1 MTSVRHPGMQYRP
14 IIVALAALA
23 ATACVAHRG
32 ERFAAYS
39 PEPALGMLHVVA
51 AIPPYNADSA
61 THDEHAQA
69 VNALVGTVVNS
80 DTGQPLGAS
89 EILIRRGGDG
99 KIISIMTDMRGG
111 FVVPRIPPGDYGL
124 IVRRV
129 GYEPITDIRSAQ
141 PGVVDTLRL
150 KLTERR
156 VYLRGLKWRV
166 ASDSY

>member
-1 MTSVRHPGMQYRP
+1 MQHRSATV
-14 IIVALAALA
+14 ILAALA

-32 ERFAAYS
+32 ERFVAYT
-39 PEPALGMLHVVA
+39 PEPALGLLHVVA

-61 THDEHAQA
+61 THDEKSQA
-69 VNALVGTVVNS
+69 MNALVGTVVNA

-89 EILIRRGGDG
+89 EIVIRRASDG

-129 GYEPITDIRSAQ
+129 GYEPIADVRSAQ
-141 PGVVDTLRL
+141 AGVVDTLRL
-150 KLTERR
+150 KLTEKR
-156 VYLRGLKWRV
+156 VFLRGLKWRV
-166 ASDSY
+166 ASGSY